1 MSESTVAPYGAW
13 KSPITSAAMVAGATA
28 LGAVALDGAD
38 LYWKES
44 RSEEGGRLVLMRWT
58 PGRSPEQL
66 TPAPYNVRTMVH
78 EYGGM
83 DYVVDRGALY
93 FSNFSDQ
100 RVYRQ
105 SPGLEPEPITPAVK
119 LRYADGVVD
128 GRRGRMICVRE
139 DHRESDLHPINTLV
153 AVNLSGDDEGGA
165 TLVSGNDFYSTP
177 RISPDGSRLCWLTWN
192 QPNMPWDGT
201 ELWVAEI
208 QEDGSLANARKVAGG
223 LEESIAQPEWSPD
236 GTLYF
241 VSDRTNWWNL
251 YRLSVEGTPEPLHP
265 MDAEF
270 AAPQWSFGQSTYQFA
285 DSVTIICAYTQNGL
299 WYLARLDARTGSFA
313 PYDLPYTSIDQVR
326 VGDGAAYFLA
336 GSPTMFTA
344 LVRLDLATGA
354 TEVIQRSTTL
364 KLDPGYLSPAQ
375 PVAFPTEHGREAYA
389 LYYPPKNKD
398 FRAPEGEKPPLVVH
412 SHGGP
417 TSATRGVL
425 NLSTQYWT
433 SRGIA
438 VLDVNYGGSTGYG
451 TEYRRRLNGQWGV
464 VDVDDCINGA
474 RYLVQQ
480 GLVDGDRLMIAGGSA
495 GGYTTLCALTFRQ
508 VFKAGA
514 SRFGVSDLEG
524 LARDSHKFE
533 ARYEHS
539 LIGPYPERKDLY
551 QARSPIHFTDQINCP
566 IIFFQGLDDR
576 VVPPNQ
582 AELMVEAMRRKGLP
596 VAYLTFEGEGHGF
609 RKAENIRRSQDAE
622 LYFYA
627 RVFGF
632 PLVEEIDPVEIENL
646 R

>member
-1 MSESTVAPYGAW
+1 MTEPTVAPYGSW
-13 KSPITSAAMVAGATA
+13 KSPITSAAIVAGSKGLSAIS
-28 LGAVALDGAD
+28 LDGTD

-44 RSEEGGRLVLMRWT
+44 RAAEGGRLVLMRRTANGSIEQIT
-58 PGRSPEQL
+58 PLG
-66 TPAPYNVRTMVH
+66 YNVRTMVH

-83 DYVVDRGALY
+83 DYVVHLGVVY

-100 RVYRQ
+100 RLYRQ
-105 SPGLEPEPITPAVK
+105 SPGQEPEPITPPLK
-119 LRYADGVVD
+119 LRFADGVID
-128 GRRGRMICVRE
+128 ARRERMICVRE

-153 AVNLSGDDEGGA
+153 AVNLAGDDEGGSM
-165 TLVSGNDFYSTP
+165 LVSGNDFYSSP

-208 QEDGSLANARKVAGG
+208 GKDGALTAPRKVAGG
-223 LEESIAQPEWSPD
+223 LDESIAQPEWSPD
-236 GTLYF
+236 GALYF
-241 VSDRTNWWNL
+241 VSDRTNWWNV
-251 YRLSVEGTPEPLHP
+251 YRLSPSGEAEPLHP
-265 MDAEF
+265 MEAEF

-285 DSVTIICAYTQNGL
+285 DASAIICAYTQNGL
-299 WYLARLDARTGSFA
+299 WSLARVDTRTGELSRF
-313 PYDLPYTSIDQVR
+313 DLPYTSIDQVR
-326 VGDGAAYFLA
+326 IGGGAAYFFA
-336 GSPTMFTA
+336 GSPTMFSSI
-344 LVRLDLATGA
+344 VRLDLATGA
-354 TEVIQRSTTL
+354 AEIIQRSNTQEF
-364 KLDPGYLSPAQ
+364 DPGYLSPAQ
-375 PVAFPTEHGREAYA
+375 PVAFPTENGREAYA

-398 FRAPEGEKPPLVVH
+398 FHAPEGEKPPLLVH

-417 TSATRGVL
+417 TSATRGTL
-425 NLSTQYWT
+425 NLSTQFWT

-474 RYLVQQ
+474 RSLVEQ
-480 GLVDGDRLMIAGGSA
+480 GRVDGDRLMIAGGSA
-495 GGYTTLCALTFRQ
+495 GGYTTLCALTFRD

-514 SRFGVSDLEG
+514 SHFGVSDLEG
-524 LARDSHKFE
+524 LASDSHKFE

-551 QARSPIHFTDQINCP
+551 EARSPIHFTDQINCP
-566 IIFFQGLDDR
+566 IIFFQGLEDR

-582 AELMVEAMRRKGLP
+582 AELMVQAMRRKGLP

-609 RKAENIRRSQDAE
+609 RKAENMRRSLDAE
-622 LYFYA
+622 LYFYS
-627 RVFGF
+627 RIFGF
-632 PLVEEIDPVEIENL
+632 ALAEEVEPVEIENL